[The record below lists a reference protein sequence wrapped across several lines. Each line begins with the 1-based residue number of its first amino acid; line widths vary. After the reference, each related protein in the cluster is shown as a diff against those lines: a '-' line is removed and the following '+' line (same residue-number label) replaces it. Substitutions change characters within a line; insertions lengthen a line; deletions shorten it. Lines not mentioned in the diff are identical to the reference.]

1 MDILKI
7 HKISDLIKPNIITV
21 LIFLISFFVFTSSA
35 GTRMYIDD
43 EAVILD
49 QFYNLIHGSLSLE
62 TFKIN
67 SNGIYLVFNNHIYG
81 KFSYSLLILSMPV
94 YYVLKTIDLLYGGHL
109 FLLQLWALNGGVI
122 AYLIAVTRKIKYPEL
137 FGVISY
143 FVLISVNMYYFKPIN
158 FPKWGEWLSI
168 EFTNILISSFLV
180 VFVYLLFKKLF
191 NDKIA
196 LFVSFFVIFATP
208 ISFYAITLKHHTL
221 SLFLT
226 VLAFYFF
233 NKKLEKNNDK
243 YIYYAYLAAGLC
255 VWTRIL
261 DGLVLLA
268 ALLVTDIVIFKRG
281 IKYIIPVS
289 IIIIV
294 SLIPFFTF
302 NYLTLG
308 NPLSVMENTPQTG
321 AMAKM
326 RPGQDIIIL
335 NQEPTNLEQ
344 NILLEKLGYINNAEF
359 RDDWFNIFFDV
370 IFLKLQ
376 NTFGIFLVSPFLII
390 SLGFIITWIRRKI
403 KLNPMDI
410 FFGLYI
416 LLFVPLHKD
425 YLISILKYTS
435 GMLEYR
441 YFLILYVILLYFSL
455 RIDKIKDLIENN
467 LKTIFLLYCLILVL
481 GIIYFIGNFPLPFM
495 NIYYYAALITS
506 LSIITALSTGFLASG
521 RKKATAILDKLTLF
535 IIAMSLSLASMFLLF
550 YFWVVN
556 MTYMSP
562 SQNYTIL
569 PILQKVLEWMYQNVL

>member
-1 MDILKI
+1 MNNQTYKTGLELLKNN
-7 HKISDLIKPNIITV
+7 KNIA
-21 LIFLISFFVFTSSA
+21 LLFLISFFILTSFA
-35 GTRMYIDD
+35 GTRLYMTD
-43 EAVILD
+43 EAVVLD

-67 SNGIYLVFNNHIYG
+67 SNGIYLVFNNNIYG
-81 KFSYSLLILSMPV
+81 KFSYSLLILSLPV
-94 YYVLKTIDLLYGGHL
+94 YYFLKTIDLLYGGHL
-109 FLLQLWALNGGVI
+109 FLLQLWALSGGVI

-143 FVLISVNMYYFKPIN
+143 FVLIAVNMYYFKPIN
-158 FPKWGEWLSI
+158 FPRWGEWLSI

-180 VFVYLLFKKLF
+180 ILVYLLFRKFF

-196 LFVSFFVIFATP
+196 LFASFFVIFATP

-261 DGLVLLA
+261 DGVVLLT
-268 ALLVTDIVIFKRG
+268 ALLVTDLVIFKRG
-281 IKYIIPVS
+281 IKYMILVS

-326 RPGQDIIIL
+326 QPGQDVIIL
-335 NQEPTNLEQ
+335 NQESTNTEQ
-344 NILLEKLGYINNAEF
+344 VKLMKELGFKEKIEPKNHWLNILLAS
-359 RDDWFNIFFDV
+359 
-370 IFLKLQ
+370 IFLKSQ
-376 NTFGIFLVSPFLII
+376 NTFGVFLISPFLII
-390 SLGFIITWIRRKI
+390 ALGFIIAWIRRKI
-403 KLNPMDI
+403 RLNPMDK

-425 YLISILKYTS
+425 YLISIIIYTPE
-435 GMLEYR
+435 MLEYR
-441 YFLILYVILLYFSL
+441 YFLILYIILIYFAL
-455 RIDKIKDLIENN
+455 RIDKIRDLIEKN
-467 LKTIFLLYCLILVL
+467 LQTIFILFSIISVL
-481 GIIYFIGNFPLPFM
+481 GLIYFIVEFPIPFL

-506 LSIITALSTGFLASG
+506 ISLIALVSTNLLAPN
-521 RKKATAILDKLTLF
+521 KIPAAVFDKILVF
-535 IIAMSLSLASMFLLF
+535 IIGLSLSLASTFLLF
-550 YFWVVN
+550 YYWVVN

-562 SQNYTIL
+562 SQNFTIL
-569 PILQKVLEWMYQNVL
+569 PVLQKVMEWMYRIIL